1 MDKDNF
7 YKVCK
12 VSDLKESIG
21 ERYLVN
27 DTDIALF
34 KINGKIFAV
43 NNVCP
48 HKQANIMHEGFV
60 ENECVVCPLHG
71 WTFELSTGNLI
82 GGSRGLKSYPVE
94 IKNEDIYVQVIP
106 KELNW

>member
-1 MDKDNF
+1 MVKDDF

-12 VSDLKESIG
+12 VSDLKESVG
-21 ERYLVN
+21 ERFLVN

-34 KINGKIFAV
+34 KINEKIYAV
-43 NNVCP
+43 NNICP

-60 ENECVVCPLHG
+60 ENGCVVCPLHG
-71 WTFELSTGNLI
+71 WTFELSTGNLV

>member
-1 MDKDNF
+1 MPEDNYF
-7 YKVCK
+7 KVCNIAE
-12 VSDLKESIG
+12 LKESQG
-21 ERYLVN
+21 ERFLVN

-34 KINGKIFAV
+34 KIDGKIYAV

-60 ENECVVCPLHG
+60 ENGCVTCPLHG
-71 WTFELSTGNLI
+71 WTFEIATGNLL
-82 GGSRGLKSYPVE
+82 GGSRGLKSYPVKIE
-94 IKNEDIYVQVIP
+94 KDDIYVQVIP